1 MLGAVSIDWSE
12 TLAFGDDMND
22 ACLFEKAGVAV
33 AMAKAPPELV
43 KISTY
48 QIGENRQL
56 QSLAAV
62 LRARID

>member
-1 MLGAVSIDWSE
+1 
-12 TLAFGDDMND
+12 MND